1 MAAMLT
7 QGDRDIGLG
16 HAASVADAFAYCE
29 RMAMRHYENFPV
41 ASIFLPRSLRP
52 SVCAIYAFARTADD
66 YADEGSSPPEVRL
79 EKLSEWGRML
89 DDSYRGRADHPVFI
103 ALAET
108 AAKTGIPKQLL
119 ADLLTAFRMDVTKTR
134 FQDFVELEAYC
145 RFSANPVGR
154 LVLHLFQDIAEENL
168 LLSDKICT
176 GLQLA
181 NFWQDFSEDRKK
193 GRLYVPLEDMR
204 TFGYTEEDVGKGV
217 VDGRFVSLMKFQVDR
232 ARRLLAEGAPLVWKA
247 VKPLRFELRLTVGGG
262 MAILNAVAGAGY
274 EVFDRRPALS
284 VWSKVVILTS
294 ALVER
299 NSWNRPLRR

>member
-16 HAASVADAFAYCE
+16 RAASVADAFAYCE

-119 ADLLTAFRMDVTKTR
+119 ADLLTAFPDGCD
-134 FQDFVELEAYC
+134 QDAVSGFRGIGGLLPV
-145 RFSANPVGR
+145 FPPNPVGR

-181 NFWQDFSEDRKK
+181 NFWQDCLGRSE
-193 GRLYVPLEDMR
+193 
-204 TFGYTEEDVGKGV
+204 
-217 VDGRFVSLMKFQVDR
+217 
-232 ARRLLAEGAPLVWKA
+232 EGASL
-247 VKPLRFELRLTVGGG
+247 
-262 MAILNAVAGAGY
+262 
-274 EVFDRRPALS
+274 RPA
-284 VWSKVVILTS
+284 
-294 ALVER
+294 
-299 NSWNRPLRR
+299 

>member
-1 MAAMLT
+1 
-7 QGDRDIGLG
+7 
-16 HAASVADAFAYCE
+16 
-29 RMAMRHYENFPV
+29 
-41 ASIFLPRSLRP
+41 
-52 SVCAIYAFARTADD
+52 
-66 YADEGSSPPEVRL
+66 
-79 EKLSEWGRML
+79 ML

-154 LVLHLFQDIAEENL
+154 LVLHLFQDTAEENL

-181 NFWQDFSEDRKK
+181 NFWQDFSEDRRK

-204 TFGYTEEDVGKGV
+204 TFGYTEEDVEKGV
-217 VDGRFVSLMKFQVDR
+217 VDERFVPLMKFQVDR

>member
-16 HAASVADAFAYCE
+16 RAASVADAFAYCE

-134 FQDFVELEAYC
+134 FQDFVDLEAYC

-181 NFWQDFSEDRKK
+181 NFWQDFSEDRRK

-204 TFGYTEEDVGKGV
+204 AFGYTERDVEKGV
-217 VDGRFVSLMKFQVDR
+217 VDERFVSLMKFQVDR

>member
-16 HAASVADAFAYCE
+16 RAASVADAFAYCE

-181 NFWQDFSEDRKK
+181 NFWQDFSEDRRK

-204 TFGYTEEDVGKGV
+204 AFGYTERDVEKGV
-217 VDGRFVSLMKFQVDR
+217 VDERFVSLMKFQVDR

-262 MAILNAVAGAGY
+262 MAILNAVAGVGY

-284 VWSKVVILTS
+284 VWSKAVILTS